1 MTFELLAREGY
12 EKKTLILSP
21 PCASRS
27 SNKLYFHCFAK
38 KRAPAFRRRHF
49 LLVFFQQPFTLQHM
63 TQRIVRSSLQAEA
76 RQNRL
81 TEFQPLQVSSSVT
94 AVPIMN
100 ILCIGDSLTY
110 GYGIRRA
117 ETWCALAS
125 QRTGHTFINR
135 GVNGATTGEMA
146 EQELGGDELFV
157 MGGLNNL
164 FMGMDVT
171 VPLADIRSIC
181 SRASGMGIRP
191 VVGIPMQIS
200 DTVSEAWCEGPVD
213 MDFVRAGYAEFADA
227 LVRQCRTDGTDFIDF
242 RPVIDAE
249 HLSFDGIHL
258 NKSGHERM
266 AQVVAAYWNARQR

>member
-1 MTFELLAREGY
+1 M
-12 EKKTLILSP
+12 
-21 PCASRS
+21 
-27 SNKLYFHCFAK
+27 
-38 KRAPAFRRRHF
+38 
-49 LLVFFQQPFTLQHM
+49 M
-63 TQRIVRSSLQAEA
+63 
-76 RQNRL
+76 
-81 TEFQPLQVSSSVT
+81 T
-94 AVPIMN
+94 AVHTDSTTFRGTIMN

-110 GYGIRRA
+110 GYGVGRS

-125 QRTGHTFINR
+125 QLTGHEFINK

-146 EQELGGDELFV
+146 EQQLYDDEVLV
-157 MGGLNNL
+157 MGGLNNF
-164 FMGMDVT
+164 FMGMPVS

-181 SRASGMGIRP
+181 ERAVNLGIRP

-200 DTVSEAWCEGPVD
+200 PNVSEAWCEGPVD